1 MKKLKFILA
10 AAFVFMLSV
19 SVPVLALDQA
29 ATSAPTVTTMGEIFS
44 GMKDGSIWKGLLSG
58 CVAGVVAAIM
68 GWFKNRNT
76 ATGAQER
83 FEIKYMIPTAL
94 VGALVG
100 VGAALMKKAPA
111 DFVSSIEASPILG
124 AITMFVESGLKS
136 IWRHGTLQIKDML
149 ADVKAGAQ
157 NPTPPEPPKL

>member
-10 AAFVFMLSV
+10 AAFVFTV
-19 SVPVLALDQA
+19 SASLPVLALDQA
-29 ATSAPTVTTMGEIFS
+29 APVVTMGEIFS

-76 ATGAQER
+76 ATGSQER
-83 FEIKYMIPTAL
+83 FEIKYLIPTAL

-100 VGAALMKKAPA
+100 IGAALMKKAPS
-111 DFVSSIEASPILG
+111 DFVSSIEASPILA
-124 AITMFVESGLKS
+124 AITMFVENGLKAV
-136 IWRHGTLQIKDML
+136 WRHGTLQIKDML

-157 NPTPPEPPKL
+157 NPTPPEPPKQ